1 MRELSDATILALA
14 FKRYKE
20 RYHLEDEFLVEEDPM
35 WQNAFLEGYR
45 EAQKEA
51 AGRDTKF
58 LGHATTLQKGG
69 RSYKGK

>member
-14 FKRYKE
+14 FKRYRE
-20 RYHLEDEFLVEEDPM
+20 RYHLEDQFLVEEDPM

-51 AGRDTKF
+51 AARKF
-58 LGHATTLQKGG
+58 LGHATALQGG
-69 RSYKGK
+69 QELHEASE